1 MSKVME
7 RDSKELHAALTKT
20 GETVN
25 LTLSKET
32 VELVLK
38 LVDAR
43 AHGKRV
49 LVVEEDEE
57 VTPAQAAPLL
67 GMSRPQV
74 RKLIDQ
80 GLLDARQ
87 VGTHH
92 RIKVESIRRF
102 KDIERQRSRVALA
115 NLAALQ
121 NDLGLTE

>member
-121 NDLGLTE
+121 NDLDLTE